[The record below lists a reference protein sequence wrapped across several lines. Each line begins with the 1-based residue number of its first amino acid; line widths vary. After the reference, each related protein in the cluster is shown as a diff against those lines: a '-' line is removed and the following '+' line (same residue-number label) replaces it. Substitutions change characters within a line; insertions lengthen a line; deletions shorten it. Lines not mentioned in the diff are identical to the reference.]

1 MAHLP
6 GKFVWFEHVS
16 NDIAAARAFYEKLFD
31 WNTEVMAMQGTD
43 PYVMIHNGEA
53 GIGGYAKAR
62 PGAPT
67 QWMSYLS
74 VQDVDS
80 SYKAALAAG
89 AKSVAAPTDYGG
101 AGRMATIADPTGGV
115 FSLWRGAQSDPP
127 EVETTPPGG
136 WIWNEL
142 STQDEK
148 TALAFYEKVFAFDH
162 EAMPMPE
169 GSYYVLKQAGKGR
182 AGLYKAMDAS
192 MPTMWTPYVCVA
204 DADRTTERAQQLGA
218 RVVVPP
224 SDVPGVGRLAL
235 YLDPQGASI
244 AILKPNPTMA

>member
-6 GKFVWFEHVS
+6 GKFVWFEHLS
-16 NDIAAARAFYEKLFD
+16 NDIAAARAFYEKLFG
-31 WNTEVMAMQGTD
+31 WNAEVMPMTGTD
-43 PYVMIHNGEA
+43 PYVMIHNGES
-53 GIGGYAKAR
+53 GIGGYAPTR
-62 PGAPT
+62 VGAPT

-89 AKSVAAPTDYGG
+89 AKSVVAPIDYGS

-115 FSLWRGAQSDPP
+115 FSLWRGTQGDPP

-142 STQDEK
+142 TTQDDK

-162 EAMPMPE
+162 DAMQMPE
-169 GSYYVLKQAGKGR
+169 GTYYVLKQGGKGR
-182 AGLYKAMDAS
+182 AGLWKAPDAS
-192 MPTMWTPYVCVA
+192 IPTMWMPYVCVVDA
-204 DADRTTERAQQLGA
+204 DATASQAKQLGA
-218 RVVVPP
+218 NVVVAP
-224 SDVPGVGRLAL
+224 SDIPNVGRFATFI
-235 YLDPQGASI
+235 DPQGAAIS
-244 AILKPNPTMA
+244 ILKPNPTM